1 MGDPAGVGPEI
12 ILKAL
17 CKDDFLRERC
27 IVYGSIAI
35 LEYYSNLLGFDVSFH
50 KMQDTDDFV
59 QNKLNVIDV
68 VDFNLSKFM
77 MGIVDPA
84 CGDAAYKCIEKAIYD
99 AQAKKIS
106 AVVTA
111 PINKEALQKAGHLY
125 DGHTEIF
132 AKLTKTKKYTM
143 MLIDKNLR
151 VMHVSTHVSLK
162 MACELVKKNELSML
176 FY

>member
-1 MGDPAGVGPEI
+1 MRPI
-12 ILKAL
+12 
-17 CKDDFLRERC
+17 
-27 IVYGSIAI
+27 
-35 LEYYSNLLGFDVSFH
+35 
-50 KMQDTDDFV
+50 
-59 QNKLNVIDV
+59 
-68 VDFNLSKFM
+68 
-77 MGIVDPA
+77 
-84 CGDAAYKCIEKAIYD
+84 KCIENAIYD

-151 VMHVSTHVSLK
+151 VMHVSTHVSLRNG
-162 MACELVKKNELSML
+162 V
-176 FY
+176 